1 MRLREIDKMHTANQG
16 NRTLLESVMMPEV
29 AAALRDWCR
38 ADPGGV
44 LIGGL
49 GLSYHVRPRMTQ
61 DIDFLFLSDGHIPEQ
76 VPGFKRLR
84 AHAFQHNRTH
94 VEIELV
100 TPELVKVPKQ
110 VVDQVVATAITSD
123 GVNVASA
130 SGLVALKLFRHS
142 MQDQAD
148 IVALIKTGHVS
159 LEGYD
164 LPPKL
169 ITAYERLVEIAR
181 DDPHP

>member
-1 MRLREIDKMHTANQG
+1 
-16 NRTLLESVMMPEV
+16 MMPEV

-61 DIDFLFLSDGHIPEQ
+61 DIDFLFLNDGAIPEQ
-76 VPGFKRLR
+76 VPGFKRTR
-84 AHAFQHNRTH
+84 SHAYQHNRTH

-100 TPELVKVPKQ
+100 TPELVGVPQ
-110 VVDQVVATAITSD
+110 QIVDRVVETAIISD
-123 GVNVASA
+123 GIKVASA
-130 SGLVALKLFRHS
+130 SGLVALKLFRQS

-148 IVALIKTGHVS
+148 IVALIKTGHVD
-159 LEGYD
+159 LDGFD
-164 LPPKL
+164 LPPDKVA
-169 ITAYERLVEIAR
+169 AYDRLRAIAKN
-181 DDPHP
+181 DPHP